1 MKIVFFGTPEFA
13 VPTLKKLISENF
25 EVVAVVTMADRPA
38 HRGQKDQPSPV
49 KVVAEQ
55 HKIPV
60 YYEIPTP
67 EQLKNWGAEKIVVI
81 AYGKMIPAEIYKNWH
96 SLNVHPSKL
105 PQYRG
110 PSPLQ
115 SALLNGD
122 SQTAVTIMLIDK
134 EMDAGDI
141 ILQEEMDIDQNE
153 NLQSLHD
160 RAAERGAE
168 LMIEGLKL
176 DLEKIRMPQDH
187 AQATR
192 CKKIKKEDSQINW
205 NDSPQKIHN
214 IVRAIGG
221 FTIKDGKRVKILKTH
236 IKDNKLEILEVQP
249 EGKKEMDALSF
260 WNGARLSVGDRF
272 VEQESLKGESHG
284 IP

>member
-13 VPTLKKLISENF
+13 VPTLKKLITENF
-25 EVVAVVTMADRPA
+25 EVVAVVTMPDRPA

-49 KVVAEQ
+49 KLIAQEN
-55 HKIPV
+55 KIPV
-60 YYEIPTP
+60 YYEIPSVD
-67 EQLKNWGAEKIVVI
+67 QLKKWGTEKIVVI
-81 AYGKMIPAEIYKNWH
+81 AYGKMIPEVIYKNWP

-141 ILQEEMDIDQNE
+141 VLQEEVVVDQNE

-160 RAAERGAE
+160 RTAEIGAV
-168 LMIEGLKL
+168 LMTKALKL
-176 DLEKIRMPQDH
+176 DLEKIRKPQDH
-187 AQATR
+187 ALATK

-214 IVRAIGG
+214 VVRAIGG
-221 FTIKDGKRVKILKTH
+221 FTMKEGKRVKILKTQ
-236 IKDNKLEILEVQP
+236 IKEGQLEILEVQP
-249 EGKKEMDALSF
+249 EGKQKMTYND
-260 WNGARLSVGDRF
+260 F
-272 VEQESLKGESHG
+272 VRGYGTLLK
-284 IP
+284 

>member
-1 MKIVFFGTPEFA
+1 MKVVFFGTPQFA
-13 VPTLKKLISENF
+13 VPTLKKLISEKF
-25 EVVAVVTMADRPA
+25 EVVAVVTMPDRPA

-55 HKIPV
+55 NKIPV
-60 YYEIPTP
+60 YYEIPSVD
-67 EQLKNWGAEKIVVI
+67 QLKKWGTEKIVVI
-81 AYGKMIPAEIYKNWH
+81 AYGKMIPEVIYKNWH

-122 SQTAVTIMLIDK
+122 AQTAVTIMLIDQ

-141 ILQEEMDIDQNE
+141 VYQEEINIDQNE

-160 RAAERGAE
+160 RTAEIGAS
-168 LMIEGLKL
+168 LMVNALRA
-176 DLEKIRMPQDH
+176 DLEKIRKAQDH
-187 AQATR
+187 SKATK

-205 NDSPQKIHN
+205 NEAPQKIHN
-214 IVRAIGG
+214 VVRAIGG
-221 FTIKDGKRVKILKTH
+221 FTMKDGKRVKILKTQMREG
-236 IKDNKLEILEVQP
+236 KLEILEVQP
-249 EGKKEMDALSF
+249 EGKQKMNYADYVRGYGALY
-260 WNGARLSVGDRF
+260 AD
-272 VEQESLKGESHG
+272 
-284 IP
+284 

>member
-13 VPTLKKLISENF
+13 VPTLKKLISEKF
-25 EVVAVVTMADRPA
+25 DVVAVITMPDRPA

-55 HKIPV
+55 NKIPV
-60 YYEIPTP
+60 YYEIPTA
-67 EQLKNWGAEKIVVI
+67 EQLKKWGAEKIVVI
-81 AYGKMIPAEIYKNWH
+81 AYGKMIPEEIYKNWH

-105 PQYRG
+105 PRYRG

-122 SQTAVTIMLIDK
+122 AQTAVTIMLIDK

-141 ILQEEMDIDQNE
+141 VLQEEMDIDQNE
-153 NLQSLHD
+153 NLKSLHD

-168 LMIEGLKL
+168 LMIEALKL
-176 DLEKIRMPQDH
+176 DLEKIRTPQDH
-187 AQATR
+187 SKATK

-205 NDSPQKIHN
+205 SDEPKKIHN

-221 FTIKDGKRVKILKTH
+221 FTMKEGKRVKVLKTH
-236 IKDNKLEILEVQP
+236 IREGKLEILEVQP
-249 EGKKEMDALSF
+249 EGKQKMSYND
-260 WNGARLSVGDRF
+260 F
-272 VEQESLKGESHG
+272 VRGYGHLC
-284 IP
+284 

>member
-25 EVVAVVTMADRPA
+25 EVVAVVTMPDRPA

-55 HKIPV
+55 NKIPV
-60 YYEIPTP
+60 YYEIPSI
-67 EQLKNWGAEKIVVI
+67 EQLKKWGTEKIVVI
-81 AYGKMIPAEIYKNWH
+81 AYGKMIPEAIYKNWH
-96 SLNVHPSKL
+96 CLNVHPSKL

-141 ILQEEMDIDQNE
+141 VLQEEVVIDQNE

-160 RAAERGAE
+160 RTAEIGAV
-168 LMIEGLKL
+168 LMAKALML
-176 DLEKIRMPQDH
+176 DLEKVRKAQDH
-187 AQATR
+187 SKATK
-192 CKKIKKEDSQINW
+192 CKKVKKEDSQINW
-205 NDSPQKIHN
+205 NDSAQKIHN
-214 IVRAIGG
+214 VVRAIGG
-221 FTIKDGKRVKILKTH
+221 FTMKEGKRIKILKTQ
-236 IKDNKLEILEVQP
+236 IKDNSLEILEIQP
-249 EGKKEMDALSF
+249 EGKQKMNYSD
-260 WNGARLSVGDRF
+260 F
-272 VEQESLKGESHG
+272 VRGYGQLH
-284 IP
+284 

>member
-13 VPTLKKLISENF
+13 VPTLKKLISEKF
-25 EVVAVVTMADRPA
+25 EVVAVVTMPDRPA
-38 HRGQKDQPSPV
+38 HRGQKNQPSPV

-55 HKIPV
+55 NKIPV
-60 YYEIPTP
+60 YYEIPTLD
-67 EQLKNWGAEKIVVI
+67 QLKKWGAEKIVVI
-81 AYGKMIPAEIYKNWH
+81 AYGKMIPEEIYKNWH
-96 SLNVHPSKL
+96 CLNVHPSKL

-122 SQTAVTIMLIDK
+122 SETAVTIMLIDK

-141 ILQEEMDIDQNE
+141 VLQEAMNIDQNE
-153 NLQSLHD
+153 SFQSLHD

-168 LMIEGLKL
+168 LMVEALKL
-176 DLEKIRMPQDH
+176 DLNKIRKPQDH
-187 AQATR
+187 SQATR

-205 NDSPQKIHN
+205 NDSAQKIHN

-221 FTIKDGKRVKILKTH
+221 FTIQDGKRVKVLKTQ

-249 EGKKEMDALSF
+249 EGKQKMNYSDYVR
-260 WNGARLSVGDRF
+260 GY
-272 VEQESLKGESHG
+272 GELNAH
-284 IP
+284 